1 MLYRYNVN
9 NGIKCPESVPDTNE
23 LKCKLLSLVTQVIII
38 KKLSDFTEGWAYLR
52 SACP

>member
-1 MLYRYNVN
+1 MLYRDNVN
-9 NGIKCPESVPDTNE
+9 KGIKCPEAVTNE
-23 LKCKLLSLVTQVIII
+23 LNCKLLSLVTQEIII